1 MQPCTRHALPN
12 CPNAG
17 AHKRWERFTKE
28 NSLPPRAAPTY
39 QPPHT
44 GGTTPPG
51 TSRLTPHTHTLP
63 ALVTDPLLTSIVVD
77 DVSGHGPGRP
87 DLHCG
92 ALLCTCSRGPTPP
105 GPRLGLLQ
113 AASRGGPGGLHHI
126 AAHRHLFRRRGGG
139 ERPDNAGGPAT
150 SGQPT
155 MARRLT
161 RQDAL

>member
-1 MQPCTRHALPN
+1 MQPCRRHALPN

-17 AHKRWERFTKE
+17 AHKRWERFTKDSPE
-28 NSLPPRAAPTY
+28 QLATKGCTHLPTTAHRRHDTRHLS
-39 QPPHT
+39 PHA
-44 GGTTPPG
+44 
-51 TSRLTPHTHTLP
+51 HTLP
-63 ALVTDPLLTSIVVD
+63 ALVTDPLLTYIVVD
-77 DVSGHGPGRP
+77 DVPGHGPGRP

-139 ERPDNAGGPAT
+139 RGA
-150 SGQPT
+150 S
-155 MARRLT
+155 
-161 RQDAL
+161 